1 MTEKNSNKLITC
13 ITNLFKVKS
22 LISLGF
28 VWCIIYCTVN
38 QIDIPKEVLA
48 IGSSVVTAL
57 VLREKTKNS
66 N

>member
-1 MTEKNSNKLITC
+1 MSEKNSNKFITC
-13 ITNLFKVKS
+13 VTNLFKVKS

-48 IGSSVVTAL
+48 MGSSVVTAL